1 MFGRSCRVYYLDVG
15 HAYNTERQ
23 RRWCCFRR
31 DFAWE
36 GAGDSC
42 RSARFHVWRM
52 DWDERNIQFFTDDEP
67 LCQIDLDR
75 TYNQDQSHGN
85 PLRQPHY
92 LLLSL
97 AVGGTI

>member
-1 MFGRSCRVYYLDVG
+1 
-15 HAYNTERQ
+15 
-23 RRWCCFRR
+23 
-31 DFAWE
+31 
-36 GAGDSC
+36 
-42 RSARFHVWRM
+42 M